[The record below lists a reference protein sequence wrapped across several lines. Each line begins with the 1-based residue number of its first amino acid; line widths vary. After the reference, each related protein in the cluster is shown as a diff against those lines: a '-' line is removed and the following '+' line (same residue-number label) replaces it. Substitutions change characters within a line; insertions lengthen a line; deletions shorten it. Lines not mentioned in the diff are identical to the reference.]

1 MPTRRM
7 EFMGVGMRMFA
18 RRSVLAEEACI
29 GAPFGKMACE
39 QGMAQGDAVTLRTGV
54 ESVFVYGATA
64 RFHVQKLAGRGVV
77 YDHVAVLVYF
87 AHETAAPALVA
98 QVVPYRAVFQIAGN
112 DGPGRKHGSLS
123 EKRRG
128 SVRHRAAYEAA
139 RHYGAVP
146 TAGAKSAALLC
157 KVSEERLS

>member
-18 RRSVLAEEACI
+18 RRSALAEEACI
-29 GAPFGKMACE
+29 GAPFGKMVCE

-54 ESVFVYGATA
+54 EAVFVYGAAA
-64 RFHVQKLAGRGVV
+64 RFHIEECAGRGVV
-77 YDHVAVLVYF
+77 YEHVAVFVYF
-87 AHETAAPALVA
+87 AHEAAASALVA
-98 QVVPYRAVFQIAGN
+98 EFVPRCTVFQVAGY

>member
-18 RRSVLAEEACI
+18 RRSALAEETCI
-29 GAPFGKMACE
+29 GAPFRKVVCE

-123 EKRRG
+123 EKKEG
-128 SVRHRAAYEAA
+128 VGAAS
-139 RHYGAVP
+139 GGV
-146 TAGAKSAALLC
+146 
-157 KVSEERLS
+157 